1 MTVVISGLLASK
13 YNAVN
18 RLERIVRIKY
28 DDSNRKIKRLRLYSD
43 LAICMFKKGN
53 DTVFEGIRDYG
64 FAGELLGTFTINE
77 DILDFEIMNKTII
90 AISVSKVYYIDIVDY
105 HSGNDSLIFAQPTSA
120 NNMIEGGV
128 KSNNIKLRKGRGRVL
143 YFYSDSI
150 FLVDPE
156 DRSLIKKI
164 APKGSLHIM
173 EANFIGPSPTSIGY
187 VDTVE
192 LYNWDVGTRREITYI
207 DSTDNLATKQ
217 KLPMNVD
224 ALEWDYPEDP
234 YLSSPI
240 AYETDGKKYSYA
252 ALIGGDVIEMYHDS
266 TLRCRSLFRVPSGIE
281 RLMVDEFHVV
291 ALGKSNDIYIYD
303 KRGDRVDSITLNSN
317 LIDMDINNAMLNVID
332 EDGYMNI
339 YKLIDVPSLNVK
351 DINFERKI
359 NEGLKEKYSYFMN
372 TLVELSIGSS
382 YKATDGA
389 AYKVY
394 VTNGN
399 DQAFEYMYE
408 SGQNK
413 NIYLPISKGN
423 LRTLYT
429 NYRENNMASAME
441 IYIHDITTDVKI
453 LAQKGF
459 EDNGTTGNN
468 KRNLFRNAKTFANW
482 KMGVNVR
489 STEDTVEI
497 LHPTERRN
505 VEILTPSSPMATS
518 YPLSLVPKKNKNLE
532 SIVIQNISN
541 TGIGLTHEM
550 ALFDNNGNGTE
561 ISIGKYYTLSFLLY
575 VTNVESNNL
584 NRPKDFT
591 LAIFDSKSTQ
601 PISINL
607 NKNSA
612 GRKYTRYRGIIERH
626 SFTFKINDQSEDM
639 IANPKV
645 GFGIIPV
652 SDGVRLSYTLA
663 GLTLNEGIVE
673 NDEVIDDI
681 ENPRPKGIAK
691 SKSEVRDIY
700 LLNNELYFRSRTL
713 LSGSYIKEFTLGGY
727 DSEVDIPITVVDV
740 TSRSKKVNEKP
751 NLIKRLNTN
760 YIDPMYYTE
769 DSLGFDKFHWYKMV
783 LPKDENGNVDVS
795 KLFRLRV
802 TIFSRDKH
810 EYQTSK
816 EFYIKDMIQMVNEKD
831 VLVSST
837 DGSIRK
843 IDTEYLSD
851 IENGNKDRYIS
862 NFSNISFERI
872 VDYPTIYISDT
883 KEVLNGEVLD
893 GYLTVPIQYDEYQ
906 YKKNSL
912 IGEIYIGGKKA
923 FRKYVRQI
931 DNLEG
936 GLTLYYPT
944 ELLKDVVSPAEF
956 QRMSR
961 GGIPQSEVVITGVKK
976 NLIESER
983 LLGKHKF
990 SNELQDETEL
1000 ISTTG
1005 MYIPMKIKDG
1015 MKVDKMRIFIRDFGS
1030 DYLVRVNPRSYR
1042 ISLDKEN
1049 QQALVVIKGS
1059 TWISPGA
1066 EMYIVSNGV
1075 TDDSI
1080 FYDKLNSSY
1089 EVDSVPLINF
1099 DSENNVYTGLASRA
1113 EDIDVNVNG
1122 YTLVPGFDYSVI
1134 EPKLKHSPTLVLF
1147 RNVLP
1152 ANSKIEINFLN
1163 KGTNKV
1169 RTFRGPAV
1177 GTTNKFTMEDDSLI
1191 FFPNGFEV
1199 FANNLKVP
1207 RSKVQ
1212 ILDSKTIQ
1220 INIPNDQLINVMVRF
1235 SYEDHP
1241 NLKEI
1246 FDNYKY
1252 NLINST
1258 SELYHSKNALSRES
1272 NFDKLCKG
1280 KVSKTASKLSLLSKV
1295 KARKGFIIDANK
1307 RDNDLV
1313 FDINLDAKE
1322 IFNQYMTENIEIDCN
1337 YLYVN
1342 DKKVEFVNPE
1352 I

>member
-394 VTNGN
+394 VTNGS

-482 KMGVNVR
+482 KMGVTTKSPLEVLNETSNVVTR
-489 STEDTVEI
+489 
-497 LHPTERRN
+497 
-505 VEILTPSSPMATS
+505 
-518 YPLSLVPKKNKNLE
+518 YPLTYLPKKNKN
-532 SIVIQNISN
+532 INVTYIN
-541 TGIGLTHEM
+541 
-550 ALFDNNGNGTE
+550 FDNTQPKEKFALIDKEGTE
-561 ISIGKYYTLSFLLY
+561 ISKGKYYTLSFLLY
-575 VTNVESNNL
+575 SPTVVNRQYFDVTIYDIKK
-584 NRPKDFT
+584 NR
-591 LAIFDSKSTQ
+591 AI
-601 PISINL
+601 
-607 NKNSA
+607 
-612 GRKYTRYRGIIERH
+612 YTKPLYTIYRGITERH
-626 SFTFKINDQSEDM
+626 SITFKLEDPNDEFDV
-639 IANPKV
+639 NPKV
-645 GFGIIPV
+645 GFVITPTA
-652 SDGVRLSYTLA
+652 SHSRMEYALS

-691 SKSEVRDIY
+691 SKSDIRDIY

-727 DSEVDIPITVVDV
+727 ESEVDIPITVVDV
-740 TSRSKKVNEKP
+740 TSKSKKANEKP

-851 IENGNKDRYIS
+851 VENGNKDRYIS
-862 NFSNISFERI
+862 NFSNISFEKI

-1059 TWISPGA
+1059 TWISQGA

-1113 EDIDVNVNG
+1113 EDLDVNVNG

-1152 ANSKIEINFLN
+1152 SNSKIEINFLN

-1220 INIPNDQLINVMVRF
+1220 INIPNDQLINVMIRF

-1258 SELYHSKNALSRES
+1258 SELYHSKNALSKES

-1307 RDNDLV
+1307 RDHDLV